1 VTAVACRRDIR
12 LFVPCLALFLS
23 ACAKTG
29 DPQPPL
35 VLIPKPAADLAAR
48 QSSDKLVLTVTAPV
62 ENTDGSPVSTL
73 AEVEVLRLVEE
84 RAGKPPV
91 WSEEEFLARAQ
102 LLMEV
107 PAQKFPAYRQ
117 GDKLVFHDDLAFED
131 RSIIYSRGLRYAV
144 RFINKKNQT
153 AGLSNQVYVAPL
165 AIPGPPRSLSFQLG
179 QEYIRILWPP
189 PEANLDGSTPPR
201 IAGYNVYRTEDPR
214 GFPPAPLNKQT
225 LPVTEFEDRDFQ
237 FDKTYY
243 YGVSVVGSV
252 ENPYAESLPS
262 APLAVPAQDTF
273 PPGPPGDLH
282 AVAEGGIVILFWTA
296 PPQNDVAGYRI
307 YRREPDA
314 SEWAS
319 LDAELVTTL
328 SYRDEK
334 PGAGKKY
341 EYRVTAVD
349 THGNESHPA
358 TVSVELQ

>member
-1 VTAVACRRDIR
+1 MTAACLRDIR
-12 LFVPCLALFLS
+12 LFVPCLALFVS

-48 QSSDKLVLTVTAPV
+48 QSSDKLVLTVSAPV

-84 RAGKPPV
+84 RAGNLPV
-91 WSEEEFLARAQ
+91 KNEEEFLARAQ
-102 LLMEV
+102 LLVKV
-107 PAQKFPAYRQ
+107 PAQKLPAYRQ
-117 GDKLVFHDDLAFED
+117 GGKLVFHDDLVFED
-131 RSIIYSRGLRYAV
+131 RSIIYKRGLRYAV
-144 RFINKKNQT
+144 RFINGKNQT

-165 AIPGPPRSLSFQLG
+165 AIPGPPRGLSFQLG

-189 PEANLDGSTPPR
+189 PETNLDGSTPPR

-214 GFPPAPLNKQT
+214 SFPPAPLNKQP
-225 LPVTEFEDRDFQ
+225 LRATEFEDREFQ

-243 YGVSVVGSV
+243 YLVSVVGSV
-252 ENPYAESLPS
+252 ESPYAESLPS

-273 PPGPPGDLH
+273 PPEPPGDLH

-296 PPQNDVAGYRI
+296 PPQRDVAGYRI
-307 YRREPDA
+307 YRREPDV

-319 LDAELVTTL
+319 LDTELVTTL

-334 PGAGKKY
+334 PGAGQKY

-349 THGNESHPA
+349 THGNESQPA
-358 TVSVELQ
+358 TVPVELQ